1 MFNFLFYRA
10 NHKTRATE
18 NTTIKI
24 KLTFVVNL
32 LPYSMSSNKFDALV
46 VSDDSDNSDGNM
58 GDSGN
63 LTGKNNRK
71 V

>member
-1 MFNFLFYRA
+1 
-10 NHKTRATE
+10 
-18 NTTIKI
+18 
-24 KLTFVVNL
+24 
-32 LPYSMSSNKFDALV
+32 MSSNKFDALV

-71 V
+71 VYIISKRTSVNFIHFLNLIS

>member
-1 MFNFLFYRA
+1 
-10 NHKTRATE
+10 
-18 NTTIKI
+18 
-24 KLTFVVNL
+24 
-32 LPYSMSSNKFDALV
+32 MSSNKFDALV

-71 V
+71 VCIIFERNIHFLNLIS